1 MTKPISVPVF
11 SFTIILLLSACS
23 ENDDGATL
31 PPVPESIDQAAAA
44 ASAKHCFR
52 NEHAIGDAKDVE
64 ELIVAIDDSAATGE
78 YNWIP
83 AYKDKRLGKFTGTVE
98 GQIVSA
104 TYTYEQE
111 GQSAD
116 AAITITLDEKQAA
129 VKGGAPELGLN
140 QTLARVDC

>member
-1 MTKPISVPVF
+1 MTKAISVPIF
-11 SFTIILLLSACS
+11 SFAIIFSLAACS
-23 ENDDGATL
+23 ENGGSVTE
-31 PPVPESIDQAAAA
+31 PPVPESPDQVVVA

-52 NEHAIGDAKDVE
+52 NESPIGDTKDVE
-64 ELIVAIDDSAATGE
+64 ELIVVLTDGSATGE

-83 AYKDKRLGKFTGTVE
+83 AYKDKRLGKFTGIAE

-104 TYTYEQE
+104 TYEYEQE
-111 GQSAD
+111 GQSAN
-116 AAITITLDEKQAA
+116 AAITITLEEEQAS